1 MQESFGL
8 PMTWKTENAKDLYE
22 GGDKEEK
29 LSDSESNHSIQKEGE
44 INKTSKQLRKI
55 IKSPPLSDIGRQVF

>member
-8 PMTWKTENAKDLYE
+8 PRTWKTENAKDLYE

-44 INKTSKQLRKI
+44 INKTSK
-55 IKSPPLSDIGRQVF
+55 